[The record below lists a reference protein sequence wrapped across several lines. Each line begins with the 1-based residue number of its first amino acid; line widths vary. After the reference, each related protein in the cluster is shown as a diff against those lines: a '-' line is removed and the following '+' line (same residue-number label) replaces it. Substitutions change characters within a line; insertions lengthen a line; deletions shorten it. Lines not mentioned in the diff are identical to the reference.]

1 MYTTATLVIVFLLL
15 MRFAFKT
22 TITGTAK
29 ISLSCGVV
37 VIVRVVVMPSNQAEN
52 SKILRHSALAAV
64 FQFKIPRHYIVRN
77 SLKPATASRL
87 LKPSNQMR

>member
-1 MYTTATLVIVFLLL
+1 MYTTVTLVVVLLL

-22 TITGTAK
+22 TIMGTAK

-52 SKILRHSALAAV
+52 SKILRHLALAAV
-64 FQFKIPRHYIVRN
+64 FQFKIPRPYIVRN
-77 SLKPATASRL
+77 FLKPATASRL

>member
-1 MYTTATLVIVFLLL
+1 MYTTVTLVVVLLL

-22 TITGTAK
+22 IIMGTAK

-37 VIVRVVVMPSNQAEN
+37 VIVCVVVMPTG
-52 SKILRHSALAAV
+52 
-64 FQFKIPRHYIVRN
+64 VRN

-87 LKPSNQMR
+87 LKHSNQTT